1 MCINGVKLNKRQDE
15 IIKYENK
22 EIKQN
27 KKKCSVLDETTEIFT

>member
-27 KKKCSVLDETTEIFT
+27 KKVQC